1 MGDRSCGYSAEG
13 MPIAAIEAGGMM
25 KRGYLILVC
34 LGAVGCNRAA
44 DVEVAAVGAPPPA
57 VVLTSALGPLSL
69 HDKLY
74 LLERELAAGA
84 ARGKVDD
91 EAIARYFRAEAITD
105 RLLASDAPYRW
116 LAMGYDVE
124 ARIRQIQS
132 LADRVVAQLRRGAP
146 EAGIQEDVAEL
157 RRQVADLQGALA
169 EPGGAAPPSL
179 DALLASVRADSIRA
193 LVSEGAV
200 GE

>member
-1 MGDRSCGYSAEG
+1 

-116 LAMGYDVE
+116 LALGYDVE